1 MAGEISRR
9 EFDETRSEV
18 KSLREEGRIN
28 RHTLAGKLQ
37 EFVGDLDRLGID
49 FGYLKNKVDEDRAE
63 QRLTAS
69 KLQSLL
75 DESNKGAGIKSL
87 WQPAMVV
94 LSLIIGIISLWK
106 GQF

>member
-9 EFDETRSEV
+9 EFDEVRADV
-18 KSLREEGRIN
+18 KTLREETRIN
-28 RHTLAGKLQ
+28 RHTLAGKIQ
-37 EFVGDLDRLGID
+37 EFVGDQDRLEID

-63 QRLTAS
+63 QRLIAS

-75 DESNKGAGIKSL
+75 DERNKGAGIKSL

-94 LSLIIGIISLWK
+94 LSLIIGIVSLWK